1 METIS
6 RRRFV
11 RMLAGV
17 PFLSVAAPQ
26 LSAAPQR
33 DLLGRSQI
41 DAVELILRRLVDSGA
56 VPGISYSIGNR
67 TETLAEGA
75 FGLRVIAP
83 RTPMESVTRCP
94 IASVSKQFA
103 SAGAYLLQE
112 KGALS
117 LDAPLSKYV
126 PDYIHAK
133 EMTLS
138 QVLTMRSGIPAEDEA
153 CEAPVEGKIDDESLI
168 ANLNKHKLDF
178 PPGRHFAYSNCAYNL
193 AGVVLA
199 RVSKMSYAH
208 FIDESFFKPLG
219 MSSSYALGSR
229 EDPNFAQGYSQAAG
243 GWKIEP
249 ATPADKAFASGN
261 LVSAPG
267 DMQLWNRSLLNAT
280 LLSRAT
286 LQKMFTVP
294 TVAGSAHTHY
304 ASGWFVEPSGVIWHA
319 GTLIGYGT
327 NNMLVPA
334 TGYAITLLSNTAQNE
349 HWKPADVALEMYNA
363 ASLGPKLP
371 PLLKRVRTTAPQ
383 SRETSP

>member
-17 PFLSVAAPQ
+17 PFLTLGAPK
-26 LSAAPQR
+26 LSGTER
-33 DLLGRSQI
+33 SSFTHSQI
-41 DAVELILRRLVDSGA
+41 EAVELILRRLVDSGA

-67 TETLAEGA
+67 NETLAEAA
-75 FGLRVIAP
+75 FGLRVIDP
-83 RTPMESVTRCP
+83 RVPMESATRCP
-94 IASVSKQFA
+94 LASVSKQFV
-103 SAGAYLLQE
+103 SAGAYLLQQ

-117 LDAPLSKYV
+117 LDVPLSKYV

-138 QVLTMRSGIPAEDEA
+138 QVLTMRSGIPADDEK
-153 CEAPVEGKIDDESLI
+153 CEVPVNGKIDEQSLI
-168 ANLNKHKLDF
+168 ANLNKQKLDF

-193 AGVVLA
+193 AGIVLA
-199 RVSKMSYAH
+199 RVSKMSYAS
-208 FIDESFFKPLG
+208 FVEENFFKPLG
-219 MSSSYALGSR
+219 MTASYQLGSR
-229 EDPNFAQGYSQAAG
+229 DESNFAQGYAREAH
-243 GWKIEP
+243 GWKPEP
-249 ATPADKAFASGN
+249 VTPADKTFASGN
-261 LVSAPG
+261 LVSTPG

-280 LLSRAT
+280 LLTRET
-286 LQKMFTVP
+286 LRKMFTIP
-294 TVAGSAHTHY
+294 TVAGPAHTHY

-334 TGYAITLLSNTAQNE
+334 TGYAITLLSNTPQND
-349 HWKPADVALEMYNA
+349 HWKPADVTLEIYNA
-363 ASLGPKLP
+363 ASLGSKLP
-371 PLLKRVRTTAPQ
+371 ALLKRVRTTAPQ